1 VLDLAFNRLEL
12 PPSGKEGEEAKE
24 GGSAAESHAEA
35 AASVARLLPTSL
47 RIVDLRGNPGLEN
60 GASSNNRPKRVTGAL
75 RVHLLFAFEIKSRSR
90 RGRLRVF

>member
-1 VLDLAFNRLEL
+1 LDLAFNRLEL
-12 PPSGKEGEEAKE
+12 PPSSKEGEEVKE

-60 GASSNNRPKRVTGAL
+60 GASSNKPPKRGNGCTQG
-75 RVHLLFAFEIKSRSR
+75 KSA
-90 RGRLRVF
+90 VCV